1 MSGFIFIGA
10 PGSGKGTISNLLKV
24 QGHQHISTGDLLRE
38 EVKKGTDL
46 GKRINDIISKG
57 NLVNDQM
64 ALELIA
70 NNLDQTKDFILDGFP
85 RTAVQVQM
93 LDNLLK
99 VDTQVVLFDIDQAKL
114 TERLVNRRS
123 CEKCGAIFNLKT
135 SSPKVQNICDNCQ
148 HSPLTHRKDDT
159 LEVVENRFNVFNNT
173 KTNLLSY
180 YGNRMKVINADQDVQ
195 SVLQEVLKLK

>member
-10 PGSGKGTISNLLKV
+10 PGSGKGTISNQLKT
-24 QGHQHISTGDLLRE
+24 QGYQHISTGDLLRE

-85 RTAVQVQM
+85 RTSVQAQM
-93 LDNLLK
+93 LDDLLK
-99 VDTQVVLFDIDQAKL
+99 VKTQVVLFNIDQVKL

-135 SSPKVQNICDNCQ
+135 SAPKVQNTCDNCK
-148 HSPLTHRKDDT
+148 HTPLTHRKDDT

-180 YGNRMKVINADQDVQ
+180 YGNRIKVINADQDVQ
-195 SVLQEVLKLK
+195 SVLQEVIKLK